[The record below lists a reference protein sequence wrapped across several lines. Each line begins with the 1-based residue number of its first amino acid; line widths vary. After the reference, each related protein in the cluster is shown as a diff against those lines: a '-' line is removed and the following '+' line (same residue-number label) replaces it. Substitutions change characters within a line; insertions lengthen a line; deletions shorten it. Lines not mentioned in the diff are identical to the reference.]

1 MYIHVY
7 CINTEITALKSHVEK
22 KSTKKRNQ
30 KPTNQASSLMALWP
44 PKWQPPFLFPFLW
57 PTSSCLWLVGP
68 SIGISDQVYLAHQAN
83 RSVLVKWWTWGKELV
98 MLYSFFPN
106 LHQLNQKISA
116 LLVLLGYTHSGFGV
130 DSWFLIADSE
140 EKKSVAVV
148 QLFRFEIQKK

>member
-68 SIGISDQVYLAHQAN
+68 SIGISDQIYLAHQTN
-83 RSVLVKWWTWGKELV
+83 RSVLVK
-98 MLYSFFPN
+98 
-106 LHQLNQKISA
+106 
-116 LLVLLGYTHSGFGV
+116 
-130 DSWFLIADSE
+130 
-140 EKKSVAVV
+140 
-148 QLFRFEIQKK
+148 